1 VSFASEPGRDDGSL
15 PPLNIVIPDD
25 ARELAR
31 DVIAYRRELRAKR
44 RRQRLLRLLRPFNKA
59 GLGGQVA
66 IVPLIAACLA
76 MTLVGGALLSVVTMS
91 PASAPTLG
99 AQPTAAAPTLTTL
112 PAGSVQLDG
121 RSVPLRSLTSSAI
134 ALVPASCQCGAAL
147 ERLAGQAVA
156 AHIGLYF
163 AGSGTAIPQLPL
175 FTTLYGDGHAKGVAD
190 TYGVLNAAYHPGGL
204 TVLLVFRD
212 ATAEVL
218 RNLPANF
225 QLRPTLSEL
234 TLAGHTALARAA

>member
-1 VSFASEPGRDDGSL
+1 MNFASEPGRDDGSL

-25 ARELAR
+25 ARELDR

-59 GLGGQVA
+59 GLGGQVT

-91 PASAPTLG
+91 PAAAPTLG
-99 AQPTAAAPTLTTL
+99 GQPTLTTL

-121 RSVPLRSLTSSAI
+121 HSVPARSLTSSAI
-134 ALVPASCQCGAAL
+134 ALLPASCQCGPAL
-147 ERLAGQAVA
+147 ERLADQAAA
-156 AHIGLYF
+156 AHVKVYF

-175 FTTLYGDGHAKGVAD
+175 YTTRFGDGRAESVAD
-190 TYGVLNAAYHPGGL
+190 TDGVLTTASHPAGF

-218 RNLPANF
+218 RNLSANF
-225 QLRPTLSEL
+225 QLGSTLSEL
-234 TLAGHTALARAA
+234 TLAGRTALARAA